1 MLNGIAIMRA
11 YFALFAGKRPTTSV
25 SLQVTPVERVG
36 IVIIAVV
43 VFLGGWFSPG
53 VVSSRHRTADK
64 LLDRGAIQAPVPP
77 GR

>member
-1 MLNGIAIMRA
+1 
-11 YFALFAGKRPTTSV
+11 
-25 SLQVTPVERVG
+25 
-36 IVIIAVV
+36 
-43 VFLGGWFSPG
+43 